1 MAAIAALS
9 IAAILVIAA
18 LFAGVT
24 LFRSKGFVL
33 SDIAIFAA
41 PFVTWLIVSSTG
53 MRPKSLSNLVEPI
66 VLVPVVLL
74 AFLIRTYTFPDLSH
88 RARSSAAAVLCCG
101 VAVMLYAFVP
111 LLEE

>member
-18 LFAGVT
+18 LFAAVT

-33 SDIAIFAA
+33 SDLAIFTA
-41 PFVTWLIVSSTG
+41 PFVTWFIASLTG
-53 MRPKSLSNLVEPI
+53 MRPKSLSNLAEPI
-66 VLVPVVLL
+66 VLVSVVLL
-74 AFLIRTYTFPDLSH
+74 AFLVRTYTFPGLSH
-88 RARSSAAAVLCCG
+88 RARSAAAVAVCCG